1 MKRQRR
7 KLFWAAGAVLMIS
20 RRGIADQIYWNGGA
34 GSWFTAANWLD
45 TTDGDQQ
52 VPTSA
57 DDVFIENGGS
67 PQISAGSAAG
77 MNLTVDAS
85 SGSLLSGSLTIAMT
99 ETIGDTAA
107 AVFTQSGGTNSAV
120 ILYLGTTLGSTG
132 TYVLSGTGVLSVDSV
147 EYLDQ
152 GGVALFNQNGGSN
165 NTVALVVDGALGTTG
180 TYSLSGGT
188 VTATGYE
195 IVGNGGTGVFNQSGG
210 NNNEQGTLTI
220 GGGTFASGTYLLSG
234 SASFTVSGGP
244 EYIGSYGV
252 GVFNQTGGTHTIANG
267 NTMFLGYSQFGTGS
281 YTLSAGELNASYTEY
296 VGEFGT
302 GSFNQSGGVNTMAEG
317 GLLIGVQ
324 AGSTGTYTLSGTASL
339 EDSIGVEYVGFEGT
353 ALFNQSGGTNTPYE
367 LYVSELSGSDTY
379 LLSAGN
385 LTTIE
390 YEIIGTQSGGTGT
403 FIQTG
408 GSNTLLAH
416 DNAIYIGDLAGALG
430 IYQLSNG
437 NVTVGQELI
446 VGNSG
451 TGIFVQTG
459 GTTSLTSGSTAAL
472 IIGNS
477 STADGSYTLSG
488 GIVSAVAIDY
498 YGNSEYVG
506 DNGIGIFNQTGGTHT
521 LAGPLQI
528 GYAAGSTGTYSLSG
542 TGSLVAAG
550 NEIVG
555 NSGIGIFNQ
564 SGGTNTIENINSLG
578 LAANAGATGTY
589 IQSGGLLNVTG
600 GEFIPDQG
608 VGIFNQSGGT
618 NESQYLYIAS
628 GIGSTGS
635 YILSGGGTLTM
646 SQSEDV
652 GLLSG
657 GSFNQTGGSNTTPE
671 LILGYLTGAVGTYN
685 LSGAGAL
692 LVSGAEYVGYTGSG
706 TFNQSGGS
714 NTIGSGFSMYIS
726 YEQGAAGAYNLS
738 GGMASVPANLVVNAG
753 GTLNV
758 SNTGS
763 LTVGGELEVN
773 STGAVNLNGGSTTVG
788 NVAISGGMV
797 NVNSPLIIDY
807 GGNADPI
814 SSIVSYL
821 ASGFNGGMW
830 NGAEM
835 ISTAVAALDASQSR
849 LVYSLGYADGADGLT
864 SVPSGEIEILPTLA
878 GDAKLQG
885 DVNFGDFQILAQ
897 YFGKTGG
904 WDEGNFTYG
913 TTVDFG
919 DFQLLAQDF
928 GASNSAITSSELVSL
943 NNFAAQ
949 FGDRL
954 VANSDGVGFRLV
966 SVPEPASVGLMAMT
980 ALVFARRKRRRG

>member
-1 MKRQRR
+1 MRMFTQPGGKSRERVLRWQRR
-7 KLFWAAGAVLMIS
+7 KLLLAAGAVLIFA
-20 RRGIADQIYWNGGA
+20 RHGVADQIDWNAGT
-34 GSWFTAANWLD
+34 GSWFTAANWQD
-45 TTDGDQQ
+45 TTAGDQQ

-57 DDVFIENGGS
+57 DNVFIENGGTA
-67 PQISAGSAAG
+67 QISAGSAAG

-85 SGSLLSGSLTIAMT
+85 SASLLSGSLTIAMT

-107 AVFTQSGGTNSAV
+107 AIFTQSGGTNAAV

-132 TYVLSGTGVLSVDSV
+132 TYVLSGTGLLSVDSV

-152 GGVALFNQNGGSN
+152 GGAAFFNQNGGSN
-165 NTVALVVDGALGTTG
+165 NTIALVVDGALGTTG
-180 TYSLSGGT
+180 SYSLSGSGA

-195 IVGNGGTGVFNQSGG
+195 IVGNGGPGVFNQSGG
-210 NNNEQGTLTI
+210 NNNLEGTFTM
-220 GGGTFASGTYLLSG
+220 GGGTSASGTYLLSG

-267 NTMFLGYSQFGTGS
+267 NTMYMGYSQFGTGS
-281 YTLSAGELNASYTEY
+281 YTLSGGELNASYTEY

-302 GSFNQSGGVNTMAEG
+302 GFFNQSGGVNTMAEG

-324 AGSTGTYTLSGTASL
+324 AGSTGTYILSGTASL
-339 EDSIGVEYVGFEGT
+339 ADSGGVEYVGFEGT

-379 LLSAGN
+379 LLSGGN

-390 YEIIGTQSGGTGT
+390 YEIIGTQPGGTGM

-451 TGIFVQTG
+451 TGIFIQTG
-459 GTTSLTSGSTAAL
+459 GSTSLTSGSTAAL

-488 GIVSAVAIDY
+488 GSLNAAAIDF

-506 DNGIGIFNQTGGTHT
+506 DNGIGSFNQTGGTHT

-528 GYAAGSTGTYSLSG
+528 GYGAGSTGAYSLSG
-542 TGSLVAAG
+542 TGSLVSAG

-564 SGGTNTIENINSLG
+564 SGGTNTIENVNSLG
-578 LAANAGATGTY
+578 LAVNAGSTGTY

-618 NESQYLYIAS
+618 NQSQYLYLGS

-635 YILSGGGTLTM
+635 YILSGSGTLTM
-646 SQSEDV
+646 SGEEEV
-652 GLLSG
+652 GL
-657 GSFNQTGGSNTTPE
+657 
-671 LILGYLTGAVGTYN
+671 I
-685 LSGAGAL
+685 
-692 LVSGAEYVGYTGSG
+692 GSG
-706 TFNQSGGS
+706 SINQSGGS
-714 NTIGSGFSMYIS
+714 NSTPELIVGEFTGSIGV
-726 YEQGAAGAYNLS
+726 YNLS
-738 GGMASVPANLVVNAG
+738 GGKAAISGNLAVDNS

-758 SNTGS
+758 SNTGK
-763 LTVGGELEVN
+763 LTVGGELQVN
-773 STGAVNLNGGSTTVG
+773 SAGTVNLNGGSTTVG
-788 NVAISGGMV
+788 GVGISGGIV

-807 GGNADPI
+807 GASADPV

-821 ASGFNGGMW
+821 ASGYNGGMW
-830 NGAEM
+830 NGSEM
-835 ISTAVAALDASQSR
+835 ISTSVNALEASQSK
-849 LVYSLGYADGADGLT
+849 LVYSVGYADSADGIANL
-864 SVPSGEIEILPTLA
+864 PSGEIEIMPTLA
-878 GDAKLQG
+878 GDAKLEG
-885 DVNFGDFQILAQ
+885 SVNFGDFQILAQ
-897 YFGKTGG
+897 YFGQSGG

-913 TTVDFG
+913 ATVDFG

-928 GASNSAITSSELVSL
+928 GSNDSAVSSTELASL
-943 NNFAAQ
+943 NGFAAQ
-949 FGDRL
+949 FGDTL
-954 VANSDGVGFRLV
+954 VSNADGVGFQV
-966 SVPEPASVGLMAMT
+966 VAVPEPASIGIAALAGVGL
-980 ALVFARRKRRRG
+980 VARGRKRRLRH